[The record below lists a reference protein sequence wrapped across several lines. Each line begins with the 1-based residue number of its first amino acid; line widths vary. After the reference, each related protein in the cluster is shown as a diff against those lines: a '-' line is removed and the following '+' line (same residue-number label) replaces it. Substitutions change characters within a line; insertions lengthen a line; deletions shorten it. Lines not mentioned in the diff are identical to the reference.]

1 MNMEFEDYAQADS
14 DRLFQENEDRLEEWV
29 EEDRKQKMLEAET
42 LFI

>member
-14 DRLFQENEDRLEEWV
+14 DRLFQENEDRLEE
-29 EEDRKQKMLEAET
+29 EERKQEMLEAET